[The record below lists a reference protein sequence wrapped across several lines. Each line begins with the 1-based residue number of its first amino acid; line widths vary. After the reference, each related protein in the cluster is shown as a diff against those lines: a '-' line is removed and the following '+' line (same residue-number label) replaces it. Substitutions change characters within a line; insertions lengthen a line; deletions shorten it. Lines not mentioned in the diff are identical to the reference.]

1 MNVRQYRTENIAP
14 ERRSTAFCLC
24 ACAAET
30 ELKKLL
36 ATRGRPVPVLDRYPP
51 QVALGFGDRLR
62 ALRAACGIQFSR
74 PFGLKGIS
82 MRASAFSAMAVP
94 STIFSTRRCRCK
106 REQLREHR
114 WPLSYLDIAR
124 CLFEL
129 EGDLKLASQNLA
141 LSTVQLVQGF
151 DAIATQLHSVDIQA
165 IMPPLKPQWKRLRS
179 EYLELLSL
187 LRTNVLNIS
196 ARIKMFCAVILP
208 LSVQQASSRRQQ
220 EKAHVLHSYMTIS
233 ADQAALAFGLVDKA
247 ITFNSVF
254 SNFHRELAR
263 ATSQQTSTS
272 PRELQDLAHKTTLL
286 HKSIKQLYTGSSKL
300 SCPDATYPAYTAFRL
315 IVSAGQQTAKTKL
328 SRYHLTLDSNL
339 AHMST
344 LFQGLDDARNEIAH
358 AQYAAKMSH
367 RTSEVLS
374 TTRTAVSDLVPRQ
387 MLLVETML
395 SLVMAIWLRL
405 QADCLDIGNWVRS
418 PSMDPPAC
426 IAAYSHGSTI
436 YETFGHVIGPIS
448 AFRVLESTTMKYFS
462 TRGGGPALSFEETV
476 LTGLAPDGGLY
487 IPESIPSLPPNW
499 QSDWKTYSFVDLSVA
514 VLSLYISRD
523 EISEADLRALVQKSY
538 STFRH
543 PDITPLAKLDDK
555 RYVLELFHGPTFA
568 FKDVALQLLGNL
580 FEFFLLRRNARKAAG
595 EKPEKLTVVG
605 ATSGDTG
612 SAAIYGLRNKAN
624 ISIFILH
631 PKGRV
636 SPIQEAQMTTVTDA
650 NVHNIAVQGTFDD
663 CQDIV
668 KTLFGDVEFNAT
680 HRLGAVNSI
689 NWARIL
695 AQTVYYFLAYF
706 QLQAQ
711 LPAGS
716 SPEIQFVVPT
726 GNFGDILAGYYA
738 KRMGLPMGKLVVAT
752 NANDILARFWNAGKY
767 EKADS
772 ELPVS
777 DGHQSGVKETL
788 SPAMDILVSSNFER
802 LLWYLA
808 YENATGEDE
817 ASRKKAG
824 SATLAGWMSAM
835 KSDGRVQI
843 PFSVFELARRDFF
856 AERISDE
863 ETLAT
868 IRSHFEATP
877 SYIADPHTSVGLAA
891 AAKIAPHNAGNI
903 VQIMLSTAHPAKFSE
918 AVALALREN
927 PSFDFERDV
936 LPPEFVGLL
945 EKERNVVDVPRADV
959 GLVKKV
965 IEDFAAVDKSSSA
978 VTGV

>member
-1 MNVRQYRTENIAP
+1 MSL
-14 ERRSTAFCLC
+14 RR
-24 ACAAET
+24 
-30 ELKKLL
+30 
-36 ATRGRPVPVLDRYPP
+36 
-51 QVALGFGDRLR
+51 
-62 ALRAACGIQFSR
+62 
-74 PFGLKGIS
+74 
-82 MRASAFSAMAVP
+82 
-94 STIFSTRRCRCK
+94 
-106 REQLREHR
+106 
-114 WPLSYLDIAR
+114 PLSYLDIAR

-208 LSVQQASSRRQQ
+208 FSVQQASSRRQQ

-233 ADQAALAFGLVDKA
+233 ADQAALAFGLVEKA
-247 ITFNSVF
+247 ISFNSVF

-286 HKSIKQLYTGSSKL
+286 HKSIKQYGVLYTGSSKL

-344 LFQGLDDARNEIAH
+344 LFQGLDDARNEVAH

-405 QADCLDIGNWVRS
+405 QADCLEVGNWVRS
-418 PSMDPPAC
+418 PSM
-426 IAAYSHGSTI
+426 
-436 YETFGHVIGPIS
+436 
-448 AFRVLESTTMKYFS
+448 
-462 TRGGGPALSFEETV
+462 TV

-487 IPESIPSLPPNW
+487 IPESIPALPPNW
-499 QSDWKTYSFVDLSVA
+499 QSDWRSYSFVDLSVA

-716 SPEIQFVVPT
+716 SAEIQFVVPT

-772 ELPVS
+772 DLPVS

-824 SATLAGWMSAM
+824 SATLADWMSAM

-843 PFSVFELARRDFF
+843 PVSVFELARRDFF

-891 AAKIAPHNAGNI
+891 ATKIAPHNAGNI

-918 AVALALREN
+918 AVALALRGN

-965 IEDFAAVDKSSSA
+965 IENFAAVDKSSSA